1 MIKEPYATLL
11 NNMIKIMKEEFK
23 DDLISVVV
31 YGSVARGDNRNDSDV
46 DLLIIMKNLPKDSML
61 KRIRLFETKVEDKL
75 NLDEY
80 WKMGYYISLSPVLKT
95 PEEAEKF
102 SPLYLDM
109 VYDAVILYDRNYFF
123 TRILQKLRDRLKE
136 LGAERVRMG
145 KKWYWVLK
153 KDSRFGE
160 TVEL

>member
-1 MIKEPYATLL
+1 
-11 NNMIKIMKEEFK
+11 MKEEFK
-23 DDLISVVV
+23 DDLISVVL

-46 DLLIIMKNLPKDSML
+46 DLLIIIKNLPKDSML

-75 NLDEY
+75 NLDEF
-80 WKMGYYISLSPVLKT
+80 WKNGYYISLSPILKT
-95 PEEAEKF
+95 PEEAEKI

-109 VYDAVILYDRNYFF
+109 VYDAIILYDKNQFF
-123 TRILQKLRDRLKE
+123 TKILQKLKERLKE
-136 LGAERVRMG
+136 LGAERVRIG

-153 KDSRFGE
+153 KDSKFGD

>member
-1 MIKEPYATLL
+1 MIEEPYATLL
-11 NNMIKIMKEEFK
+11 NNMLKIMKEEFK

-109 VYDAVILYDRNYFF
+109 VYDAVILYDSNYFF

>member
-1 MIKEPYATLL
+1 ML
-11 NNMIKIMKEEFK
+11 KILKEEFK
-23 DDLISVVV
+23 NDLISVVV

-46 DLLIIMKNLPKDSML
+46 DLLIIMENLPKDSML

>member
-1 MIKEPYATLL
+1 VIKEPYATLL
-11 NNMIKIMKEEFK
+11 NNMVKIMKEEFK
-23 DDLISVVV
+23 DDLISVVL

-46 DLLIIMKNLPKDSML
+46 DLLIIIKNLPKDSML

-75 NLDEY
+75 NLDEF
-80 WKMGYYISLSPVLKT
+80 WKNGYYISLSPILKT
-95 PEEAEKF
+95 PEEAEKI

-109 VYDAVILYDRNYFF
+109 VYDAIILYDKNQFF
-123 TRILQKLRDRLKE
+123 TKILQKLKERLKE
-136 LGAERVRMG
+136 LGAERVRIG

-153 KDSRFGE
+153 KDSKFGD

>member
-11 NNMIKIMKEEFK
+11 NNMLKIMKEEFK

-80 WKMGYYISLSPVLKT
+80 WKMGYYISLSPMLKT

-109 VYDAVILYDRNYFF
+109 VYDAVILYDSNYFF

>member
-1 MIKEPYATLL
+1 MKEPYITLL
-11 NNMIKIMKEEFK
+11 NNMVKIMKEEFK
-23 DDLISVVV
+23 DDLISVVL

-46 DLLIIMKNLPKDSML
+46 DLLIIIKNLPKDSML

-80 WKMGYYISLSPVLKT
+80 WKNGYYISLSPILKT
-95 PEEAEKF
+95 PEEAEKI

-109 VYDAVILYDRNYFF
+109 AYDAIILYDKNQFF
-123 TRILQKLRDRLKE
+123 TKILQKLKERLKE

-153 KDSRFGE
+153 KDSKFGD
-160 TVEL
+160 TIEL

>member
-11 NNMIKIMKEEFK
+11 NNMLKIMKEEFK

-46 DLLIIMKNLPKDSML
+46 DMLIIIKNLPKDSML

-80 WKMGYYISLSPVLKT
+80 WKMGYYTSLSPVLKT

>member
-11 NNMIKIMKEEFK
+11 NNMLKIMKEEFK

-153 KDSRFGE
+153 KGSRFGE

>member
-11 NNMIKIMKEEFK
+11 NNMLKIMKDEFK

-123 TRILQKLRDRLKE
+123 ARILQKLRDRLKE

>member
-11 NNMIKIMKEEFK
+11 NNMLKIMKEEFK

-75 NLDEY
+75 NLD
-80 WKMGYYISLSPVLKT
+80 
-95 PEEAEKF
+95 
-102 SPLYLDM
+102 
-109 VYDAVILYDRNYFF
+109 
-123 TRILQKLRDRLKE
+123 
-136 LGAERVRMG
+136 
-145 KKWYWVLK
+145 
-153 KDSRFGE
+153 
-160 TVEL
+160 

>member
-11 NNMIKIMKEEFK
+11 NNMLKIMKEEFK

-46 DLLIIMKNLPKDSML
+46 DLLIIMENLPKDSML

-160 TVEL
+160 TVEF

>member
-11 NNMIKIMKEEFK
+11 NNMLEIMREEFK

-102 SPLYLDM
+102 SPPYLDM
-109 VYDAVILYDRNYFF
+109 VYDAVILYDSNYFF

>member
-11 NNMIKIMKEEFK
+11 NNMVKIMKEEFK
-23 DDLISVVV
+23 DDLTSVVL

-46 DLLIIMKNLPKDSML
+46 DLLIIIKNLPKDSML

-80 WKMGYYISLSPVLKT
+80 WKNGYYISLSPILKT
-95 PEEAEKF
+95 PEEAEKI

-109 VYDAVILYDRNYFF
+109 AYDAIILYDKNQFF
-123 TRILQKLRDRLKE
+123 TKILQKLKERLKE

-153 KDSRFGE
+153 KDSKFGD
-160 TVEL
+160 TIEL

>member
-1 MIKEPYATLL
+1 
-11 NNMIKIMKEEFK
+11 
-23 DDLISVVV
+23 
-31 YGSVARGDNRNDSDV
+31 
-46 DLLIIMKNLPKDSML
+46 
-61 KRIRLFETKVEDKL
+61 
-75 NLDEY
+75 
-80 WKMGYYISLSPVLKT
+80 MGYYISLSPVLKT

-123 TRILQKLRDRLKE
+123 TGILQKLRDRLKE

>member
-11 NNMIKIMKEEFK
+11 NNMLEIMKEEFK

-102 SPLYLDM
+102 SPPYLDM
-109 VYDAVILYDRNYFF
+109 VYDAVILYDSNYFF

>member
-23 DDLISVVV
+23 DDLISVVL
-31 YGSVARGDNRNDSDV
+31 YGSIARGDNRNDSDV
-46 DLLIIMKNLPKDSML
+46 DLLIIIKNLPKDSML

-80 WKMGYYISLSPVLKT
+80 WKNGYYISLSPILKT
-95 PEEAEKF
+95 PEEAEKI

-109 VYDAVILYDRNYFF
+109 VYDAIILYDKNQFF
-123 TRILQKLRDRLKE
+123 TKILQKLKERLKE
-136 LGAERVRMG
+136 LGAERVKMG

-153 KDSRFGE
+153 KDSKFGD
-160 TVEL
+160 TIEL

>member
-11 NNMIKIMKEEFK
+11 NNMLKIMKEEFK

-136 LGAERVRMG
+136 LGAERVRIG

-160 TVEL
+160 TVEF

>member
-11 NNMIKIMKEEFK
+11 NNMLKIMKEEFK

-102 SPLYLDM
+102 SPPYLDM
-109 VYDAVILYDRNYFF
+109 VYDAVILYDSNYFF

>member
-1 MIKEPYATLL
+1 VIKEPYATLL
-11 NNMIKIMKEEFK
+11 NNMLKIMKEEFK

-102 SPLYLDM
+102 SPPYLDM
-109 VYDAVILYDRNYFF
+109 VYDAVILYDSNYFF

>member
-1 MIKEPYATLL
+1 ML
-11 NNMIKIMKEEFK
+11 KIMKEEFK

-46 DLLIIMKNLPKDSML
+46 DLLIIMENLPKDSML

>member
-11 NNMIKIMKEEFK
+11 NNMLKIMKEEFK

-75 NLDEY
+75 DLDEY

-136 LGAERVRMG
+136 LGAERVRIG

>member
-1 MIKEPYATLL
+1 MMKEPYITLL
-11 NNMIKIMKEEFK
+11 NNMVKIMKEEFK
-23 DDLISVVV
+23 DDLISVVL

-46 DLLIIMKNLPKDSML
+46 DLLIIIKNLPKDSML

-80 WKMGYYISLSPVLKT
+80 WKNGYYISLSPILKT
-95 PEEAEKF
+95 PEEAEKI

-109 VYDAVILYDRNYFF
+109 AYDAIILYDKNQFF
-123 TRILQKLRDRLKE
+123 TKILQKLKERLKE

-153 KDSRFGE
+153 KDSKFGD
-160 TVEL
+160 TIEL

>member
-11 NNMIKIMKEEFK
+11 NDMLKIMKEEFK

-46 DLLIIMKNLPKDSML
+46 DLLIVMKNLPKDSML

-109 VYDAVILYDRNYFF
+109 VYDAVILYDRDYFF

>member
-11 NNMIKIMKEEFK
+11 NNMLKIMKEEFK

-46 DLLIIMKNLPKDSML
+46 DLLIIMENLPKDSML

>member
-1 MIKEPYATLL
+1 MIKEPYITLL
-11 NNMIKIMKEEFK
+11 NNMVKIMKEEFK
-23 DDLISVVV
+23 DDLTSVVL

-46 DLLIIMKNLPKDSML
+46 DLLIIIKNLPKDSML

-80 WKMGYYISLSPVLKT
+80 WKNGYYISLSPILKT
-95 PEEAEKF
+95 PEEAEKI

-109 VYDAVILYDRNYFF
+109 AYDAIILYDKNQFF
-123 TRILQKLRDRLKE
+123 TKILQKLKERLKE

-153 KDSRFGE
+153 KDSKFGD
-160 TVEL
+160 TIEL

>member
-11 NNMIKIMKEEFK
+11 NNMLKIMKEEFK

-61 KRIRLFETKVEDKL
+61 KRIRLFETKVEDNL

-102 SPLYLDM
+102 SPPYLDM
-109 VYDAVILYDRNYFF
+109 VYDAVILYDSNYFF

>member
-1 MIKEPYATLL
+1 ML
-11 NNMIKIMKEEFK
+11 KIMKEEFK

-102 SPLYLDM
+102 SPPYLDM
-109 VYDAVILYDRNYFF
+109 VYDAVILYDSNYFF

>member
-11 NNMIKIMKEEFK
+11 NNMLKILKEEFK

-102 SPLYLDM
+102 SPPYLDM
-109 VYDAVILYDRNYFF
+109 VYDAVILYDSNYFF

-153 KDSRFGE
+153 KHSRFGE